1 VADEAEKP
9 KNDEDDYYGP
19 EHGYAF
25 PLSWFK
31 RHIPTKSRETIKQKL
46 YRQGGD
52 QPPCWQ
58 AVTNPARSMD
68 RIDTRS
74 ALFGRNNFSNVFDLL
89 LDFVYLRMHVTNQIV
104 LRLRKLFN
112 ARCHFMQLFQ
122 RRLLTG

>member
-25 PLSWFK
+25 PLGWFK
-31 RHIPTKSRETIKQKL
+31 RLIPTNPREKIKQKL
-46 YRQGGD
+46 YHQCGD
-52 QPPCWQ
+52 EPRCGY

-89 LDFVYLRMHVTNQIV
+89 LDFAYLRMHVTNQIM
-104 LRLRKLFN
+104 LGLRKLFN
-112 ARCHFMQLFQ
+112 AGRHLMDLFQ
-122 RRLLTG
+122 HRILTG